1 MMAVQKTSPH
11 HGLTLTEVARPEPKA
26 GEVLIE
32 VEACGICGSDVHV
45 YEWTSGY
52 EWMEPHMPLTIG
64 HEFAGTVVAAASDVA
79 SPTIGQRVTVW
90 PSVSC
95 GTCAACI
102 EGQPENCERKVTI
115 GLTRQGAFATH
126 VAAPAAHCFALPDAI
141 DSELASLTE
150 PLCVSARAVETGDVK
165 LGHTVVVLGVGMIGL
180 GIALMARRAGASQV
194 IVVGKD
200 DPVRLACARRLG
212 FDKVVDLAEDELM
225 ASVTRLAG
233 GKVDRVFE
241 ATGVAA
247 SVKDGLGVLR
257 RGGIMVVAG
266 IHARPVEINLTD
278 LVRGKHQLRGSHG
291 ATRSTWATVLKLL
304 AESGEEFRGLI
315 SHRVSLADTLRGFE
329 MSLSKEASKVIVLP
343 KHADG
348 RTRP

>member
-1 MMAVQKTSPH
+1 MLAVRKTSPE
-11 HGLTLTEVARPEPKA
+11 HGLDLSEVPRPEPGA

-52 EWMEPHMPLTIG
+52 EWMKPHMPLTIG
-64 HEFAGTVVAAASDVA
+64 HEFAGKVVAAAPDVGA
-79 SPTIGQRVTVW
+79 PKIGQRVTVW
-90 PSVSC
+90 PSISC
-95 GTCAACI
+95 GTCASCR

-126 VAAPAAHCFALPDAI
+126 VTAPAAHCFELPDSI

-150 PLCVSARAVETGDVK
+150 PLCVSARAVETGEVR

-200 DPVRLACARRLG
+200 DPVRLACARTLG
-212 FDKVVDLAEDELM
+212 FEATIDLASEEL
-225 ASVTRLAG
+225 ASAVTRLAG

-241 ATGVAA
+241 ATGVVA
-247 SVKDGLGVLR
+247 SVRDGLSILR

-266 IHARPVEINLTD
+266 IHSRPVEINLTD
-278 LVRGKHQLRGSHG
+278 LVRGKHQLRGTHG
-291 ATRSTWATVLKLL
+291 ATRATWATVLKLL
-304 AESGEEFRGLI
+304 AASGEEFRPLI
-315 SHRVSLADTLRGFE
+315 SHRVGLADTIEGFR
-329 MSLSKEASKVIVLP
+329 LSIAKAASKVIVFP
-343 KHADG
+343 NQPREA
-348 RTRP
+348 RP